1 MIINLSLNHRYFL
14 LKIKP
19 SSPPGNNEDGS
30 RTKFPALFFPPV
42 FSTVGGEGEERQCL
56 CSEKADLYCGKSK
69 NAQIYFFL
77 PQVCLARSF

>member
-1 MIINLSLNHRYFL
+1 M
-14 LKIKP
+14 KMAAAP
-19 SSPPGNNEDGS
+19 SFPP
-30 RTKFPALFFPPV
+30 FFFQPV

-56 CSEKADLYCGKSK
+56 CGEKADLYCGKAK

>member
-30 RTKFPALFFPPV
+30 RAKFPALFFPPV
-42 FSTVGGEGEERQCL
+42 FSTVGGEGEERQ
-56 CSEKADLYCGKSK
+56 
-69 NAQIYFFL
+69 
-77 PQVCLARSF
+77 